1 MILMMMMLSL
11 QEMMNI
17 SDILIEGVLITLEG
31 HLGEVILLE
40 EIFHFLEEIHPLVTI
55 SVGAMIPGDILDIH
69 ILAFQEGM
77 EALLDLLDPLDLLVE
92 IQEVEGDILSI
103 FLILTQD
110 QNHHHFSNSL
120 V

>member
-1 MILMMMMLSL
+1 MEMTLMMMISI
-11 QEMMNI
+11 QGMMTI
-17 SDILIEGVLITLEG
+17 VGILIEGLLITLEG
-31 HLGEVILLE
+31 HLEEVILLE
-40 EIFHFLEEIHPLVTI
+40 EVFHFQEEIHPLETI
-55 SVGAMIPGDILDIH
+55 SVVAMIPRDISDIH

-77 EALLDLLDPLDLLVE
+77 EALLELLDLLDLLVG
-92 IQEVEGDILSI
+92 IQEGDILSI